1 MFEKKEKDFA
11 SFLYSATS
19 TSIRYIWHLHRRECE
34 WDTCWRVIMH
44 NLASKSVPFTLTAVQ
59 VPNLALTHTNRI
71 TMSTYPHLCKKKRT
85 FQTCY
90 VAPNCWIV
98 QGVHFT
104 DNIHIRYLP
113 FIPAYNRIYSTN
125 NREVITEQQQ
135 QHVLHKT
142 SSPNCTKSFTN

>member
-1 MFEKKEKDFA
+1 
-11 SFLYSATS
+11 
-19 TSIRYIWHLHRRECE
+19 
-34 WDTCWRVIMH
+34 V
-44 NLASKSVPFTLTAVQ
+44 SVNGTLVEVEMCTFTLESSHYIFSKCPTLTTVQ
-59 VPNLALTHTNRI
+59 VSNLALTHRLTANGLQCI
-71 TMSTYPHLCKKKRT
+71 SANNTLTLTHLCKKKRT

-90 VAPNCWIV
+90 VAPNCWMV

-135 QHVLHKT
+135 QYVLHIRLSLQIALNLSLINSFYFEEYI
-142 SSPNCTKSFTN
+142 SS